1 MGKRKDKALIWA
13 AAQSWLNELDEYI
26 VPGVLTREER
36 KSYKRQSKKLSAA
49 IYREQSRAA
58 VKQLRK
64 ALAPDVDR

>member
-1 MGKRKDKALIWA
+1 MGKRKDKALIWD

-49 IYREQSRAA
+49 IDREQSRAEA
-58 VKQLRK
+58 RRMRR
-64 ALAPDVDR
+64 VDR